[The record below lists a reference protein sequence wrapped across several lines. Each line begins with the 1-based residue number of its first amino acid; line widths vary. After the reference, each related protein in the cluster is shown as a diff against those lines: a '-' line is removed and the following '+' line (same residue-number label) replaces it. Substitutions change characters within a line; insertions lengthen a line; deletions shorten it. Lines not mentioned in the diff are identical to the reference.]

1 MLSVVFLLALVAVAS
16 AGSDVAPFNI
26 YAGGFDA
33 PHFLALAGAFFTLS
47 PFFVSWI
54 MRSNSPQRVVKAF
67 YRLEQGSVA
76 QELSSF
82 VWAFRILGTFSALFV
97 GFGFASIFYTD
108 AWYSNAVSEWG
119 IITVMVLWFV
129 HMVMRAWWPGIVY
142 NDSLKAKNYPMW
154 MALPVAFGYIVH
166 LFSTALLLAICL
178 IFFISGIVNYAAI
191 RTVPAYVGT
200 NTAFWYLGWSI
211 TFISFLMEVAIFI
224 VNIAMHRQA
233 SVRALYNQYASG
245 HMHGKRY

>member
-1 MLSVVFLLALVAVAS
+1 
-16 AGSDVAPFNI
+16 
-26 YAGGFDA
+26 
-33 PHFLALAGAFFTLS
+33 
-47 PFFVSWI
+47 
-54 MRSNSPQRVVKAF
+54 
-67 YRLEQGSVA
+67 
-76 QELSSF
+76 
-82 VWAFRILGTFSALFV
+82 
-97 GFGFASIFYTD
+97 
-108 AWYSNAVSEWG
+108 
-119 IITVMVLWFV
+119 
-129 HMVMRAWWPGIVY
+129 
-142 NDSLKAKNYPMW
+142 